1 MSNEKLKRILIV
13 EDEEALS
20 KAMSLKLTKEGFEVS
35 VAYNGEDGL
44 KLIES
49 EKIDLI
55 LLDILLPKM
64 NGIEFLKKL
73 RENDTYKDIQTIIL
87 SAASD
92 MEKIAD
98 AMEGGVYIYLVKDK
112 TKMDDLVNMVKEKLS
127 V

>member
-1 MSNEKLKRILIV
+1 MSTSKRILII

-35 VAYNGEDGL
+35 VAYNGEDAL
-44 KLIES
+44 KLVES

-64 NGIEFLKKL
+64 NGIEFLKKI
-73 RENDTYKDIQTIIL
+73 RANDAYKDIHTIIL
-87 SAASD
+87 SAVSD
-92 MEKIAD
+92 MAKIAD
-98 AMEGGVYIYLVKDK
+98 AMEGGVYVYLVKDK
-112 TKMDDLVNMVKEKLS
+112 TKMDDLVNIVKEKLS